1 MIYRGVARVSKAVL
15 LGATIWAGL
24 AGLARAD
31 VDDGQM
37 ESPIQTPVPT
47 GQFISPTA
55 ATGAV
60 FTTLN
65 PGLKD
70 YPDFRANGAI
80 KTAVNGNQ
88 TELLVM
94 TSGYNNLSA
103 TSGTNKGKFD
113 PAGSNEYVFVY
124 DISGSN
130 AQKPNLV
137 QVIQVPDTYVGL
149 VYSPDGLTFY
159 ASGGV
164 DDLVHVYSKT
174 PGGPGR
180 WTEAAS
186 IALGHAAP
194 SGSTFLLGGN
204 GLNQPPGVSGLA
216 LSPSGA
222 TLVAANAYNDSISV
236 VDTATGKVKFE
247 YDLRPFNTT
256 PGADGVAGGET
267 PFTVAVKGEGTVYV
281 SSVRDREVVVVD
293 ISGAAPK
300 LVTRIPLPGSPNSM
314 VFNNTITQDELYV
327 TQDNSDTVAM
337 ISTATNAVRK
347 QIDTIAP
354 PGLLAK
360 QEHYTGAGAN
370 NLAVSPDGTMLYV
383 TNGGANSLAVIALT
397 GPQAEQVIGLI
408 PTGWYPNAVSV
419 GANGAMLYVVNGKS
433 DPGPNP
439 GHLTSATSRLT
450 GTTYPQ
456 GNAQAATDANA
467 SNQYVFQLEQGGL
480 LALPAP
486 KAADLANLTQQV
498 ASNNRYNVA
507 TDPHDAGVMA
517 ALHQRIH
524 HVIYIVKENR
534 TYDQV
539 LGDVGNGS
547 NGDPSLTVFG
557 SSVTPNF
564 HNLAND
570 FVNLDNFFDS
580 GEVSGNGWAWSTTAR
595 ETDSVTKNIPLNYAN
610 SPINPNGR
618 GAPYESEGQN
628 RNVDIGIATTADREA
643 ALPGYSQ
650 ITAALPGGTA
660 NLLPGTNNDGAPDG
674 PQGTPQQSGYLWDSA
689 TRAGLTVR
697 NYGFL
702 IDLTRYSGPT
712 PALQIPLLEDP
723 YSADVTVAYSTNPTL
738 RPVTD
743 PYFRSF
749 DNNFPDVFRF
759 VEWQREFNQYVANGN
774 LPNLTLL
781 RLMHDHMGNFAT
793 AIDGFTTPETQQA
806 DNDYSVGLVAQA
818 VANSPYAGDTLIFVI
833 EDDAQDGPDH
843 VDAHR
848 STAYVVGPYVKQ
860 HAVVKTRYTTVNM
873 LRTMEDVL
881 GIDHLNLNDA
891 YLGPMTDVFD
901 LNQSRWSYQAT
912 PSAYLDSTSAQRL
925 TPAKFAGMR
934 PMAPTRPASWW
945 AEQTAGFDWTAED
958 RVPADLMNRVVWDGM
973 THGAPYPE
981 RRSGIDLGKTQRG
994 E

>member
-1 MIYRGVARVSKAVL
+1 MGSSTIVRLSRSML
-15 LGATIWAGL
+15 LGATVCAGF
-24 AGLARAD
+24 AGAARAD
-31 VDDGQM
+31 VDDGMM

-65 PGLKD
+65 PGLGDHPD
-70 YPDFRANGAI
+70 YRANGAI
-80 KTAVNGNQ
+80 KTAVNVNQ

-94 TSGYNNLSA
+94 TSGYNNLSYA
-103 TSGTNKGKFD
+103 DGANKGQFQ
-113 PAGSNEYVFVY
+113 PSASNEYIFVY
-124 DISGSN
+124 DVSGAN
-130 AQKPNLV
+130 AQQPSLV
-137 QVIQVPDTYVGL
+137 QTIQIPDTYVGL
-149 VYSPDGLTFY
+149 TYSPDGLTFY

-164 DDLVHVYSKT
+164 DDLIHVYTKT

-180 WTEAAS
+180 WTEGAS
-186 IALGHAAP
+186 IPLGHAAP

-216 LSPSGA
+216 LSVSGA

-236 VDTATGKVKFE
+236 IDTATGKVKSE

-256 PGADGVAGGET
+256 PGSDGVAGGET
-267 PFTVAVKGEGTVYV
+267 PFSVAVKGENTVYV
-281 SSVRDREVVVVD
+281 SSVRDREIVVVD
-293 ISGAAPK
+293 IGGAAPK
-300 LVTRIPLPGSPNSM
+300 LITRIKLPGSPNSM

-337 ISTATNAVRK
+337 IPTATNTVRK
-347 QIDTIAP
+347 EIDTIAP
-354 PGLLAK
+354 AGLLAK
-360 QEHYTGAGAN
+360 QEHYTGASAN

-397 GPQAEQVIGLI
+397 GPQAEQVIGLV

-419 GANGAMLYVVNGKS
+419 GANGAMVYVVNGKS

-439 GHLTSATSRLT
+439 QHLSSSTARLT

-456 GNAQAATDANA
+456 GNAQAATDATA

-480 LALPAP
+480 LAVPAP

-498 ASNNRYNVA
+498 ASNNRYNVNTVA
-507 TDPHDAGVMA
+507 NDANVMA

-539 LGDVGNGS
+539 LGDVGQGS

-564 HNLAND
+564 HNFAKD

-628 RNVDIGIATTADREA
+628 RNVDIGIATTADRET

-674 PQGTPQQSGYLWDSA
+674 PQGTPKQSGYLWDSA

-723 YSADVTVAYSTNPTL
+723 HSANVTVAYSTNPTL

-759 VEWQREFNQYVANGN
+759 VEWQREFNQYVTHGN

-806 DNDYSVGLVAQA
+806 DNDYAVGLVAQT
-818 VANSPYAGDTLIFVI
+818 VANSPDAADTLIFVI

-901 LNQSRWSYQAT
+901 LNQSRWNYQAT
-912 PSAYLDSTSAQRL
+912 PSAYLDSTSALRL
-925 TPAKFAGMR
+925 TPTKFAGLK
-934 PMAPTRPASWW
+934 PMAPTRPTSWW

-973 THGAPYPE
+973 TRGSPYPE
-981 RRSGIDLGKTQRG
+981 RRSGLDLSNTNHGK
-994 E
+994 

>member
-1 MIYRGVARVSKAVL
+1 MINRGVARLSRAAL
-15 LGATIWAGL
+15 LGATVWAGL
-24 AGLARAD
+24 AGVAWAD

-60 FTTLN
+60 FTPLN
-65 PGLKD
+65 PGLAD
-70 YPDFRANGAI
+70 YPNYRANGAI
-80 KTAVNGNQ
+80 KTAVNNNQ

-94 TSGYNNLSA
+94 TSGYNNLDY
-103 TSGTNKGKFD
+103 TKGPDKGKLD

-124 DISGSN
+124 DISGAN
-130 AQKPNLV
+130 AQKPVLA

-164 DDLVHVYSKT
+164 DDLIHVYSKA

-180 WTEAAS
+180 WTEGAS
-186 IALGHAAP
+186 IKLGHAAP
-194 SGSTFLLGGN
+194 AGSQFLLGGN
-204 GLNQPPGVSGLA
+204 GLNQAPSVSGLA
-216 LSPSGA
+216 LSTSGA
-222 TLVAANAYNDSISV
+222 TLVAANAYNDSITV
-236 VDTATGKVKFE
+236 IDTATGAKKFE

-256 PGADGVAGGET
+256 PGAGEGVAGGET
-267 PFTVAVKGEGTVYV
+267 PFTVAIKGESTVYV
-281 SSVRDREVVVVD
+281 SSVRDREIVVVD
-293 ISGAAPK
+293 ISGAAPR
-300 LVTRIPLPGSPNSM
+300 LVTRIPLPGNPNSM
-314 VFNNTITQDELYV
+314 VFNNTVTQDELYV
-327 TQDNSDTVAM
+327 TQDNADSVAM
-337 ISTATNAVRK
+337 INTTTNVVRK

-360 QEHYTGAGAN
+360 QERYTGAGTN

-419 GANGAMLYVVNGKS
+419 GANGAMLYVVNAKS

-439 GHLTSATSRLT
+439 AHLTSSTARLT

-456 GNAQAATDANA
+456 GNAQATTDANA
-467 SNQYVFQLEQGGL
+467 SNQYVFQLEQAGL

-486 KAADLANLTQQV
+486 KATDLASLTQQV
-498 ASNNRYNVA
+498 ASNNRYNIN

-539 LGDVGNGS
+539 LGDLGNGS
-547 NGDPSLTVFG
+547 NGDPSLAVFG

-564 HNLAND
+564 HSLASN
-570 FVNLDNFFDS
+570 FVTLDNFFDS
-580 GEVSGNGWAWSTTAR
+580 GEVSGNGWSWSISAR
-595 ETDSVTKNIPLNYAN
+595 ETDSVTKNIPLNYAS
-610 SPINPNGR
+610 SPVNPNGR

-628 RNVDIGIATTADREA
+628 RNVDIGIAATADREA
-643 ALPGYSQ
+643 ALPGYGQ

-689 TRAGLTVR
+689 TRAGLSVR

-702 IDLTRYSGPT
+702 LDLTRYSAPT
-712 PALQIPLLEDP
+712 PPLQIPLLEDP
-723 YSADVTVAYSTNPTL
+723 YAANTTVAYSTNPTL

-743 PYFRSF
+743 PYFRGF
-749 DNNFPDVFRF
+749 DNAFPDVFRF
-759 VEWQREFNQYVANGN
+759 VEWQREFNQYVAQGN

-781 RLMHDHMGNFAT
+781 RLMHDHMGNFTT

-806 DNDYSVGLVAQA
+806 DNDYAVGLVAQA
-818 VANSPYAGDTLIFVI
+818 VAQSPYAADTLIFVI

-843 VDAHR
+843 MDAHR

-860 HAVVKTRYTTVNM
+860 HAVVKTRYTTVSM
-873 LRTMEDVL
+873 LRTIEDVL

-901 LNQSRWSYQAT
+901 LNQAQWNYQAK
-912 PSAYLDSTSAQRL
+912 PSAYLDSTSALRL
-925 TPAKFAGMR
+925 TPSKFAGLK
-934 PMAPTRPASWW
+934 PLAPARPAKWW
-945 AEQTAGFDWTAED
+945 GEQTAGFDWTAED
-958 RVPADLMNRVVWDGM
+958 RVPADLLNQIVWDGM
-973 THGAPYPE
+973 TNGSPYPAA
-981 RRSGIDLGKTQRG
+981 RSGVDLSKGK
-994 E
+994 

>member
-1 MIYRGVARVSKAVL
+1 MAKRNVARLSRAML

-24 AGLARAD
+24 AGAAWAD

-60 FTTLN
+60 FTTLD

-103 TSGTNKGKFD
+103 TSGANKGKFD

-124 DISGSN
+124 DISGAN
-130 AQKPNLV
+130 ARKPNLA

-149 VYSPDGLTFY
+149 VYAPDGLTFY

-164 DDLVHVYSKT
+164 DDLVHVYTKT

-180 WTEAAS
+180 WTEGAS

-194 SGSTFLLGGN
+194 AGSTFLLGGN

-236 VDTATGKVKFE
+236 IDTATGKVKSE

-256 PGADGVAGGET
+256 PGSDGAAGGET
-267 PFTVAVKGEGTVYV
+267 PFTVAVKGETTVYV

-337 ISTATNAVRK
+337 ISTATNTVRK
-347 QIDTIAP
+347 EIDTIAP

-360 QEHYTGAGAN
+360 QERYTGAAAN

-397 GPQAEQVIGLI
+397 GPRAEQVIGLI

-419 GANGAMLYVVNGKS
+419 GGNGAMLYVANGKS
-433 DPGPNP
+433 SPGPNP
-439 GHLTSATSRLT
+439 QHLTSNTARLA

-456 GNAQAATDANA
+456 GNAQAATDSNA

-480 LALPAP
+480 LAVPAP
-486 KAADLANLTQQV
+486 KAADLASLTQQV
-498 ASNNRYNVA
+498 ASNNRYSVNA
-507 TDPHDAGVMA
+507 DPHDAGMMA

-534 TYDQV
+534 TFDQV
-539 LGDVGNGS
+539 LGDVGGGA
-547 NGDPSLTVFG
+547 NGDPSLSVFG
-557 SSVTPNF
+557 HSVTPNF
-564 HNLAND
+564 HKLASN
-570 FVNLDNFFDS
+570 FVTLDNFYDS
-580 GEVSGNGWAWSTTAR
+580 GEVSGNGWSWSISAR
-595 ETDSVTKNIPLNYAN
+595 ETDSVTKNIALNYAS
-610 SPINPNGR
+610 SPIGKNGR

-628 RNVDIGIATTADREA
+628 RNVDVGIATTADRDT

-650 ITAALPGGTA
+650 VTAALPGGAA
-660 NLLPGTNNDGAPDG
+660 NLLPGTNNVGAPDG

-689 TRAGLTVR
+689 LRAGLTVR

-702 IDLTRYSGPT
+702 LDLSRYSATT
-712 PALQIPLLEDP
+712 PPLQIPLLEDP
-723 YSADVTVAYSTNPTL
+723 YAADTTVAYSTNPTL

-743 PYFRSF
+743 PFFRGY
-749 DNNFPDVFRF
+749 DNAFPDVFRF
-759 VEWQREFNQYVANGN
+759 VEWQREFNQYVTNGN
-774 LPNLTLL
+774 LPGLSLV
-781 RLMHDHMGNFAT
+781 RFMHDHMGAFAT

-806 DNDYSVGLVAQA
+806 DNDYAVGLLVQEVAR
-818 VANSPYAGDTLIFVI
+818 SPYAADTLIFVI

-860 HAVVKTRYTTVNM
+860 HAVVKTRYTTVSM
-873 LRTMEDVL
+873 LRTMEDIL

-901 LNQSRWSYQAT
+901 LNQSQWSYQAT
-912 PSAYLDSTSAQRL
+912 PSAYLDSTSAARL
-925 TPAKFAGMR
+925 TPGKFTGMR
-934 PMAPTRPASWW
+934 PLTPTRPAGWW

-958 RVPADLMNRVVWDGM
+958 RVPADLMNRVVWEGM
-973 THGAPYPE
+973 THGSPYPE
-981 RRSGIDLGKTQRG
+981 RRSGLDLSKTQHG